1 MGQVDPSKPHLFRRH
16 KLSKAMIPVRVWQ
29 VLPNTSVTHH
39 RGGQDR
45 EYSCGWI
52 QVATKHQG
60 GTHIESQDHAC
71 GTRKIPPWSPRDI
84 EEYLSHH
91 PRLKGGGLRTSL
103 SMLGLGAKSAHHL
116 ITGPEQ
122 VVVLMTLKLKPILM
136 RTEIGGTQPS
146 IISSLSEAPPLAY
159 FVHNTYLDPSVFGD
173 MWFKCR
179 RGTQF
184 STCGLN
190 VFRCGTSVADFRKI

>member
-16 KLSKAMIPVRVWQ
+16 KLSKTMIPVRVWQ
-29 VLPNTSVTHH
+29 VLPYTSVVGQAI
-39 RGGQDR
+39 RGWQ
-45 EYSCGWI
+45 YSCGWI
-52 QVATKHQG
+52 QVATKHHTG
-60 GTHIESQDHAC
+60 AHIESQDHAN

-91 PRLKGGGLRTSL
+91 PRLKGGRLRTSL

-136 RTEIGGTQPS
+136 RTEIGGPQTS
-146 IISSLSEAPPLAY
+146 IISSLSEAPP
-159 FVHNTYLDPSVFGD
+159 P
-173 MWFKCR
+173 FK
-179 RGTQF
+179 F
-184 STCGLN
+184 
-190 VFRCGTSVADFRKI
+190 